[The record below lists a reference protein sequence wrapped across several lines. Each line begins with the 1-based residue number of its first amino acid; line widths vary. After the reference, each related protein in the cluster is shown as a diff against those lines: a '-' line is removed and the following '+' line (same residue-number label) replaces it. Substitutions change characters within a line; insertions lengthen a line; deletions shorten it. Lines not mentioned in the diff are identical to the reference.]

1 VLYWLRR
8 WIFLANHIDC
18 TAGISDG
25 TKCVTLCDDIDEP
38 RGFEFLHLY
47 FEKVLI
53 ALGQL
58 VDRHA
63 GVMSLNVSD
72 FVPLTRQTELGL
84 FNAKFIT
91 NCRKDVANRHST
103 LSVRVCRI
111 ISWSRAQPIRVADR
125 RSDSPLLPMQLNQ
138 NNLG

>member
-1 VLYWLRR
+1 MDTEITFDMNAEGESKLSMGRSSLVTEMRTSSRRILVSYPCQILYWLRR

-18 TAGISDG
+18 TAGISNG

-53 ALGQL
+53 ALGQP

-72 FVPLTRQTELGL
+72 FVL
-84 FNAKFIT
+84 
-91 NCRKDVANRHST
+91 
-103 LSVRVCRI
+103 
-111 ISWSRAQPIRVADR
+111 
-125 RSDSPLLPMQLNQ
+125 
-138 NNLG
+138 